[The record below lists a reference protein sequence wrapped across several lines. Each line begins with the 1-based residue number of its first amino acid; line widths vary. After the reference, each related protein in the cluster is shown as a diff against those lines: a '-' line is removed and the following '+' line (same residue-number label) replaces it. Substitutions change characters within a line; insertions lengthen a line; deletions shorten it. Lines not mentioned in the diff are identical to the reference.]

1 MASTGAA
8 RISSSNRREQ
18 ILDVAMALFARQ
30 GFEGTTTREIAEAG
44 RVNEAIIF
52 RHFPTKEDLYW
63 AIIERKCQTSSRR
76 RIIQQKIGDG
86 GDDHQVFS
94 AIAEAILRRKREDT
108 YITRLLWFAA
118 LERHELSQEFFRK
131 YVAECYEALAD
142 HIRVRIGQGGFRGVD
157 PLLAARGF
165 LGMVVY
171 HYLIQELFGGKKFQD
186 FDAKHV
192 ADTLTDIWL
201 RGMSTAAEKTA
212 PKNGAARSGSSGTSK
227 NGAAKRAN
235 GAHRSKAKKF
245 VPAPQLEC
253 QN

>member
-8 RISSSNRREQ
+8 RISAINRREQ
-18 ILDVAMALFARQ
+18 ILDVAMALFAGQ
-30 GFEGTTTREIAEAG
+30 GFEGTTTREIAEAA

-63 AIIERKCQTSSRR
+63 AIIERKCQTSNRR
-76 RIIQQKIGDG
+76 GLIQQKIAIG
-86 GDDHQVFS
+86 GDDRQVFS
-94 AIAEAILRRKREDT
+94 SIAEAILRRTREDT

-118 LERHELSQEFFRK
+118 LERHELSQKFFRK
-131 YVAECYEALAD
+131 YVAEVYEALSE
-142 HIRVRIGQGGFRGVD
+142 HIRLRIADGGFRGVD

-186 FDAKHV
+186 FDPKRV

-201 RGMSTAAEKTA
+201 QGMTAPAPGMKTKTKTA
-212 PKNGAARSGSSGTSK
+212 SK
-227 NGAAKRAN
+227 NGAAKSSNGTHRAKVSRILT
-235 GAHRSKAKKF
+235 G
-245 VPAPQLEC
+245 PQVVHK
-253 QN
+253 N